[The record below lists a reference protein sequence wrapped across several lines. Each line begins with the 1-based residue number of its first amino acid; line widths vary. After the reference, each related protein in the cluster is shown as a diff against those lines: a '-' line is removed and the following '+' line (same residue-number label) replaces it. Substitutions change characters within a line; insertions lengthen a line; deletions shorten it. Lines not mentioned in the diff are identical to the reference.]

1 MPDIIINIIFPFIL
15 GLGFI
20 ALHIKTYLN
29 FKYFKIAYHYP
40 VNLNFFQFL
49 SSFKH
54 FGDSFQIILPF
65 FLKINLESLTDEEKL
80 LCTKLE
86 KYMFIC
92 LIIFYLGLLFIPLG
106 IKLQNCN

>member
-1 MPDIIINIIFPFIL
+1 MPDLIINIIFPIIF
-15 GLGFI
+15 GLGII
-20 ALHIKTYLN
+20 ALYIKSYLN

-40 VNLNFFQFL
+40 VNLKYFQFL
-49 SSFKH
+49 GSFKY
-54 FGDSFQIILPF
+54 FGDIFQIILPF

-92 LIIFYLGLLFIPLG
+92 LIIFYIGLLIIPLG
-106 IKLQNCN
+106 IKLQKLD